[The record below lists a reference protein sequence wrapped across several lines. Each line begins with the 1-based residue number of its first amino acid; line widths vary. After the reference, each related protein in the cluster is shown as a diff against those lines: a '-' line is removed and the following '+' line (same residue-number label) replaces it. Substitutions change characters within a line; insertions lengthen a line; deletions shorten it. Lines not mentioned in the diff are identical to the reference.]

1 MLCLW
6 TILPNSL
13 IMVDFSVT
21 AMLSY
26 ISGKVLVIALALC
39 HRFNA
44 ALLIKSA
51 LLVLPEVLQRKFAC
65 ILLK

>member
-21 AMLSY
+21 ATLSY

-44 ALLIKSA
+44 ALLIKH
-51 LLVLPEVLQRKFAC
+51 
-65 ILLK
+65 

>member
-21 AMLSY
+21 ATLSH
-26 ISGKVLVIALALC
+26 ISDKVLVVALALC

-44 ALLIKSA
+44 ALLIKH
-51 LLVLPEVLQRKFAC
+51 
-65 ILLK
+65 